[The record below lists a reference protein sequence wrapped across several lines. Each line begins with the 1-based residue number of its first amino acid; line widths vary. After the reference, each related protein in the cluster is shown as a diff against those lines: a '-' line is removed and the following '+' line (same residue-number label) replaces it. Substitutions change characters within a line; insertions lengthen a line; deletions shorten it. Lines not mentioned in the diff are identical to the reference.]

1 MNKFYYNNLTP
12 FKWFIQ
18 ENFPFIEADFDAITE
33 WQLFEKLGNEINKII
48 NSENTLG
55 NQVEDLTDAFIEL
68 QNYVNNYFDNL
79 DVQDEINNKLN
90 EMAQTGAF
98 EPLLQTLFN
107 GYQAQIDNLE
117 QNVNN
122 NYDVLNNKIDIE
134 NTNTRDIVS
143 RLASGSPAGVYS
155 SLADLEADT
164 TADKTKIYLVT
175 SNGHWYY
182 NVNDTW
188 TDGGQYLSNPTVEG
202 ITPNQTSFLTQ
213 KFLNI
218 FDKTKTL
225 THGSMDNYGHIG
237 SSDAHYLTGLCPCK
251 PNTRY
256 YKKNNFSGAFYDSEQ
271 NAISYWGY
279 GQTNVTSPANAVY
292 FQSWF
297 VNEDLDSYYA
307 STENRY
313 TPYGYN
319 PILITEPNLETIIE
333 SIANLKN
340 KVYINQTDFFN
351 TTDTNILNTKNILTG
366 YALNGSGTVQE
377 NANFSTTDFLPLPA
391 PTGHLYV
398 TQCYII
404 NEYDKAFNVIATH
417 SGNDTAK
424 DFDIAENT
432 AYIRVCFATFRLANA
447 KILLNETIESYNERE
462 KYALQFRT
470 QEQLLSIISQLVNN
484 GTFQNNIKT
493 IVQGGTL
500 EKQKWTAV
508 GDSWTE
514 ENQTAENNYVKVLTS
529 TLNLETTNLG
539 ISGTGFKRGEAN
551 NNAYYQRVADIPATT
566 EILTIM
572 GSGND
577 LGGGY
582 TLGDVTDTG
591 TDTICGCIN
600 TTLDNVFAR
609 FPRNTY
615 WNYKPCT
622 LAKLPTKH
630 IKFVCKL
637 HSKIKSHSRKQRYSI
652 FRLIP

>member
-1 MNKFYYNNLTP
+1 MNNFEYKNLTP
-12 FKWFIQ
+12 FKWFVL
-18 ENFPFIEADFDAITE
+18 ENFPFIEADFDALTE
-33 WQLFEKLGNEINKII
+33 WQLFCKLGKEINKII
-48 NSENTLG
+48 TSENTLG
-55 NQVEDLTDAFIEL
+55 TQVESVTNAFIEL

-79 DVQDEINNKLN
+79 DVQEEINNKLN
-90 EMAQTGAF
+90 EMAQSGAF
-98 EPLLQTLFN
+98 DPLLQTLFN

-122 NYDVLNNKIDIE
+122 NYDVLNDKINIE
-134 NTNTRDIVS
+134 TTNTRELIS
-143 RLASGSPAGVYS
+143 RLSSGSPAGVYS
-155 SLADLEADT
+155 SLADLEADA
-164 TADKTKIYLVT
+164 TANKTKIYLVT

-188 TDGGQYLSNPTVEG
+188 TDGGQYLSNSTVEG
-202 ITPNQTSFLTQ
+202 IKPNQTSFLSQ
-213 KFLNI
+213 KILNI
-218 FDKTKTL
+218 FDKSKTL
-225 THGSMDNYGHIG
+225 THGSMDNYGNIEP
-237 SSDAHYLTGLCPCK
+237 SDAHYLTGLCPCK
-251 PNTRY
+251 PNTTY
-256 YKKNNFSGAFYDSEQ
+256 YKKNNYSGAFYDSEQ
-271 NAISYWGY
+271 KLVSYWSY
-279 GQTNVTSPANAVY
+279 NTTRVTSPANAVY

-297 VNEDLDSYYA
+297 ANEDLDSYYV

-319 PILITEPNLETIIE
+319 PILVTEPNLETIIE

-366 YALNGSGTVQE
+366 YALDDSGTVVE

-398 TQCYII
+398 TQCYVV
-404 NEYDKAFNVIATH
+404 NEYDKAFNITATH

-447 KILLNETIESYNERE
+447 KILLNETLESYNERE

-493 IVQGGTL
+493 IVQGGTI

-529 TLNLETTNLG
+529 NLNLETTNLG
-539 ISGTGFKRGEAN
+539 ISGTGFKRGFEN
-551 NNAYYQRVADIPATT
+551 NNAYYQRTNNIPANT

-577 LGGGY
+577 LGAGY
-582 TLGDVTDTG
+582 SLGSPTDTG

-600 TTLDNVFAR
+600 TTLDNIFSR
-609 FPRNTY
+609 FPRNKNWTY
-615 WNYKPCT
+615 KLST
-622 LAKLPTKH
+622 LAKLLT
-630 IKFVCKL
+630 
-637 HSKIKSHSRKQRYSI
+637 
-652 FRLIP
+652 